1 MFQVEKLGR
10 ECFFFLAKSFPHD
23 ERSFGKLRDKVTSKK
38 PMVVSDSFSYV
49 FDLHAPPSDLQ
60 FGDYSAVIR
69 KHLYDIHRNEVENLT
84 AGLAYFQI

>member
-10 ECFFFLAKSFPHD
+10 ENFFFLAKSFPYD

-38 PMVVSDSFSYV
+38 PMVVSHPFSYV
-49 FDLHAPPSDLQ
+49 FVLHAPTDLQ

-69 KHLYDIHRNEVENLT
+69 KHLYDIHRNEVGNLT
-84 AGLAYFQI
+84 AGLASFKI